1 MGFRIAIG
9 PCSCRQPSS
18 DSLGRTACGLIDAT
32 LSAWRPR
39 LPADLAAV
47 PVESYEVHEIDGCP
61 AVLGVHKHQ
70 LADGGTL
77 VIVHVF
83 IHTWSR
89 PTFLSFGQVGR
100 LYAEGILV
108 AAGGEVSTPP
118 DELMWEFR

>member
-1 MGFRIAIG
+1 MGFRVALG
-9 PCSCRQPSS
+9 PCSCRQPYG
-18 DSLGRTACGLIDAT
+18 DSLGQTACELIDAT

-47 PVESYEVHEIDGCP
+47 PVESYEVHEIGGHA

-70 LADGGTL
+70 LGDGGTL
-77 VIVHVF
+77 VVVHVF

-89 PTFLSFGQVGR
+89 PTYLSFRQVGR
-100 LYAEGILV
+100 MYAEGILV
-108 AAGGEVSTPP
+108 AAGGEVRTAP